1 MFWILGKVGQPNTHM
16 ILAIGK
22 GLNQNILYFFI
33 LVVFHLDF
41 KIILPYLL
49 VIKNSI
55 DKIFM
60 VINQ

>member
-1 MFWILGKVGQPNTHM
+1 M
-16 ILAIGK
+16 ILVYVK

-33 LVVFHLDF
+33 LVVFDLDF

-55 DKIFM
+55 DNISM
-60 VINQ
+60 VINQKLIDTLFF